1 EDRGTVRV
9 GAGVQVNG
17 GGARDV
23 EGTDRRHQSLPPTPG
38 PQVAAPPRR
47 AATRARSA
55 VLPGLVCKADGA
67 DVRPD
72 RRAWAI
78 SALRVSGRTAV
89 GSKQQNSRVQGAG
102 GGARAGERTVG
113 GAGDLGLVSS
123 GEDRLQ

>member
-1 EDRGTVRV
+1 VWRV
-9 GAGVQVNG
+9 AGVAEQCSRVRKDEG
-17 GGARDV
+17 RDW
-23 EGTDRRHQSLPPTPG
+23 RPG
-38 PQVAAPPRR
+38 RLSTAHWPRVTRGSRR